1 MSVRNRLLGLI
12 ALALIGVSIVALV
25 GSLMLRSQMQTDRE
39 DKLRN
44 LVEIAVQLAAQA
56 HARELAGQLSREAAQ
71 AEVKAAIKAL
81 RYNGSEYFWI
91 NDMQP
96 RMVMHAAKPELDG
109 KDLSSI
115 KDPDGKLL
123 FMEMVATVTQQ
134 SKGFVSYQWPKPGSD
149 KPQPKL
155 SYVQGFAAWGWI
167 IGTGVYVEDIQ
178 AQFWQTLLQELL
190 LIAVITAI
198 LLAIALQITRSL
210 YRQLGGEPA
219 TAAGAMRAIA
229 NGDLQNPIPV
239 ARHYDGS
246 LMHDLARMQSS
257 LRTLVSELGSVSG
270 GVNRMSQQLASDA
283 EQVESG
289 SFRQHEAAA
298 AMAAAITELTESVH
312 QIAAS
317 AESANVHSRQSAEQ
331 SRAGRTLLGK
341 AVLEMEEINV
351 SVADTSTVINSLVN
365 KTASISSIMQTI
377 KDVADQTNLL
387 ALNAA
392 IEAARAGEQG
402 RGFAVVAD
410 EVRKL
415 AERTTRATAEI
426 AGMIGQIQQESDAS
440 MNHMQTAV
448 SRVGQGVT
456 LTRDGGQAV
465 EGIEQSAQQSMAM
478 IESIASAL
486 HEQSQANQMVTE
498 QVDRISAASESNA
511 AAAANAKQLSQQLR
525 GQTDRLQALISQFR
539 A

>member
-25 GSLMLRSQMQTDRE
+25 GCLMLRAQMQTDRE

-44 LVEIAVQLAAQA
+44 LVEVAVQLAAQA
-56 HARELAGQLSREAAQ
+56 HTREQAGQLSREAAQ
-71 AEVKAAIKAL
+71 AEAKAAIKAL

-96 RMVMHAAKPELDG
+96 RMVMHAIKPELDG
-109 KDLSSI
+109 KDLSAI

-123 FMEMVATVTQQ
+123 FNDMVAVVTQQ
-134 SKGFVSYQWPKPGSD
+134 GKGFVAYQWPKPGSD
-149 KPQPKL
+149 QPQPKL
-155 SYVQGFAAWGWI
+155 SYVQGFAPWGWV
-167 IGTGVYVEDIQ
+167 IGTGVYVSDIQ
-178 AQFWQTLLQELL
+178 AQFWQTLIKELL
-190 LIAVITAI
+190 IVAVITTI
-198 LLAIALQITRSL
+198 LVSIALLITRSL

-219 TAAGAMRAIA
+219 LAAGAMRAIA
-229 NGDLQNPIPV
+229 NGDLQSPIPV

-351 SVADTSTVINSLVN
+351 SVADTSSVINSLVN